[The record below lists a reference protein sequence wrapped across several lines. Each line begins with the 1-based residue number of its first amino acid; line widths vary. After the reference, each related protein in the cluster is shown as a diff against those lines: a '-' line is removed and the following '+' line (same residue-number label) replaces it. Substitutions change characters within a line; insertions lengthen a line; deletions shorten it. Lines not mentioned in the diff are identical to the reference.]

1 MHIDLTIPDFLL
13 RSKWTKKDH
22 ERNRRLWDEAISKAT
37 RLLRERQE
45 EERRFR
51 EIERTQR
58 KLASLNKRRIPGSV
72 SDKIAA
78 SLERKLAK
86 LGRA

>member
-13 RSKWTKKDH
+13 RSKWTKRDH
-22 ERNRRLWDEAISKAT
+22 ARAAKLWDKVITEQ
-37 RLLRERQE
+37 RERDRARRE
-45 EERRFR
+45 EELRLRD
-51 EIERTQR
+51 IERTER

-72 SDKIAA
+72 ADKIAA
-78 SLERKLAK
+78 SLERKLVK

>member
-22 ERNRRLWDEAISKAT
+22 ERNRRLWDEAISKAA

-72 SDKIAA
+72 ADKIAA
-78 SLERKLAK
+78 SLERKLVK